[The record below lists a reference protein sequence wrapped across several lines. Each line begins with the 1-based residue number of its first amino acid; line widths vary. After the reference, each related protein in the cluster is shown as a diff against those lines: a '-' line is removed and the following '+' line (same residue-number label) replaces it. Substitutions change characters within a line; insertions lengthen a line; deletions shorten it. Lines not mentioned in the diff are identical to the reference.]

1 MADLTGKTILVT
13 RAINQSGE
21 LIQLLHHQGASVLE
35 LPTLEIGSPSSWEPL
50 DRAIAQLGD
59 FNWLILTSA
68 NGVNAFFNRLAIN
81 PQPLNYLKIA
91 VVGEKTAQS
100 LMSHGQLPHFT
111 PPDYIAD
118 ALVTHFPEPPL
129 GQCILFPR
137 VESGGREVLVKEL
150 TARGALVTEVA
161 AYQSHCAKHLPA
173 PILASLEGGLVDV
186 ITFASSKT
194 VTCFQQI
201 MGRDRLSQINASI
214 ASIGP
219 QTSATCREVFGR
231 IDIEAR
237 EYTLEGL
244 TAALCV
250 WARNQ

>member
-1 MADLTGKTILVT
+1 MVTVLILALIAFMTEWLPVDLTAMGVAIALILLGLVT
-13 RAINQSGE
+13 PDEGISGFGNSAT
-21 LIQLLHHQGASVLE
+21 ITVL
-35 LPTLEIGSPSSWEPL
+35 
-50 DRAIAQLGD
+50 AM
-59 FNWLILTSA
+59 FILSA
-68 NGVNAFFNRLAIN
+68 GIVRTED
-81 PQPLNYLKIA
+81 K
-91 VVGEKTAQS
+91 QS
-100 LMSHGQLPHFT
+100 LMSRGQLPHFT

-137 VESGGREVLVKEL
+137 VESGGREVLVTEL

-173 PILASLEGGLVDV
+173 PTLASLEGGLVDV

-201 MGRDRLSQINASI
+201 MGRDRLSQISASI

-244 TAALCV
+244 TAALCG
-250 WARNQ
+250 WARNL